1 MADARS
7 PLKKTPMTRR
17 TGERQPIALPADAL
31 AALEAAPGA
40 WVAFERL
47 SYTHQRE
54 HVEAILEAKKP
65 ETRARRIAK
74 MIAMLSSDRPSLSNT
89 VSTRPTLAKMKLGAD
104 ERVLVLDADE
114 AAMAIFAGREVS
126 RRAGKQ
132 PFDVVVLY
140 PADAAALAARLP
152 AAMAACCDDG
162 ALWVAYP
169 KQSSKRATTLT
180 RDLGWE
186 PTKRLELA
194 PIAMIALDDV
204 WAGVKFRVTK
214 G

>member
-1 MADARS
+1 MSDARN
-7 PLKKTPMTRR
+7 PLKRTPMTRR
-17 TGERQPIALPADAL
+17 TGVRQPIALPADAL
-31 AALEAAPGA
+31 AALEATPGA
-40 WVAFERL
+40 RAAFERL

-74 MIAMLSSDRPSLSNT
+74 MVAMLSSDRPSLSNA
-89 VSTRPTLAKMKLGAD
+89 VSTRPTLAKMKVGAD
-104 ERVLVLDADE
+104 ERVLVLDADA
-114 AAMAIFAGREVS
+114 AAMRIFEGREVA
-126 RRAGKQ
+126 RRAGTQ

-140 PADAAALAARLP
+140 PPDAEALAARLP
-152 AAMAACCDDG
+152 AALAACRAG
-162 ALWVAYP
+162 GSLWIAYP

-180 RDLGWE
+180 RDTGWE
-186 PTKRLELA
+186 PTTRAGLA
-194 PIAMIALDDV
+194 AVAMIAFDEV

>member
-1 MADARS
+1 MSDART
-7 PLKKTPMTRR
+7 PRKKTPMTRR
-17 TGERQPIALPADAL
+17 TGARQPIALPADAL
-31 AALEAAPGA
+31 AALDAVPGLRA
-40 WVAFERL
+40 AFERL

-74 MIAMLSSDRPSLSNT
+74 MITMLGSDRPSLSNGP
-89 VSTRPTLAKMKLGAD
+89 STRPTLAKMKIGAD

-126 RRAGKQ
+126 RRAGTQ

-140 PADAAALAARLP
+140 PPDAAALVARLP
-152 AAMAACCDDG
+152 AALAACREGG
-162 ALWVAYP
+162 ALWIAYP

-180 RDLGWE
+180 RDTGWE
-186 PTKRLELA
+186 PTKRAGLA
-194 PIAMIALDDV
+194 PVAMIAFDEI